1 MTFLRELGKT
11 GVKIPAIG
19 LGCMGMSEFY
29 GSADEQENIKVLNRA
44 IDIGCTFWDTA
55 DLYGS
60 GANEILLS
68 KVLKERRNEVFLCT
82 KFAFSRGPNGE
93 FKISG
98 KPEYVRQACD
108 NSLKRLG
115 VNCIDLYYQHRVD
128 PNTPIED
135 TVGALAELVKEGKIK
150 YIGLSE
156 CSAESLRRAYKVH
169 PIAAVQMEYSPWT
182 LDIETNGVLEACR
195 ELGVTIVAYSPLG
208 RGFLTGKY
216 KSLDDFEPNDYRRG
230 VPRFQGENFN
240 KNLEI
245 VHKFDEF
252 ASKKGVTTGQLCLA
266 WVIAQGED
274 FVTIPGTRKIK
285 YLEENFEARKIH
297 LSSEELS
304 EIRKII
310 DSIEISGTRYNE
322 DDLKLLNV

>member
-68 KVLKERRNEVFLCT
+68 KVLKER
-82 KFAFSRGPNGE
+82 
-93 FKISG
+93 
-98 KPEYVRQACD
+98 
-108 NSLKRLG
+108 
-115 VNCIDLYYQHRVD
+115 H

-135 TVGALAELVKEGKIK
+135 TVSALAELVKEGKIK

-169 PIAAVQMEYSPWT
+169 PIAAVQIEYT
-182 LDIETNGVLEACR
+182 
-195 ELGVTIVAYSPLG
+195 YSPLG

-216 KSLDDFEPNDYRRG
+216 KSLDDFEQNDYRRG
-230 VPRFQGENFN
+230 VPRFQVV
-240 KNLEI
+240 L
-245 VHKFDEF
+245 
-252 ASKKGVTTGQLCLA
+252 
-266 WVIAQGED
+266 
-274 FVTIPGTRKIK
+274 RKI
-285 YLEENFEARKIH
+285 R
-297 LSSEELS
+297 
-304 EIRKII
+304 
-310 DSIEISGTRYNE
+310 
-322 DDLKLLNV
+322 V